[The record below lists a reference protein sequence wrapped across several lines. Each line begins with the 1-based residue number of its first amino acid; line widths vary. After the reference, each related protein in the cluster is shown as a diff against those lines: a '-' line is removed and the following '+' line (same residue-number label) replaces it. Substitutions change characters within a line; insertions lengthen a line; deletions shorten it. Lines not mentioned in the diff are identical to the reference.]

1 VRPASFR
8 LPSVRLSSL
17 VLFIVAVAAATLLAV
32 RPAGAAERLELV
44 SFAFNAPS
52 YKDPLLFRNITA
64 SFGTPPP
71 GAIGFDHFESGWAT
85 DLAAAEPTSL
95 LNRPQVSPKGEYFRI
110 YLGDALPNQTMK
122 AFLRGIY
129 TDGSVG
135 LWVTTTY
142 HTPRKPLVIAIGD
155 SVTAGHHRDA
165 ATQPMIC
172 HDDTYGYPWYFFRR
186 LQTQLPPAWQGGAR
200 YFNLAESGF
209 TTRKVQIGG
218 NDACGTYHTAP
229 LPRAI
234 RLLQGAAQ
242 GSGTWAYTVMS
253 VGVNDTNW
261 VKVLGDIAKANI
273 AATLAGGLT
282 EDECA
287 TKVQAWNGTSN
298 PDLLPGVSQRLQRI
312 TQQLSTADPSMD
324 GTLLTYYNPSGT
336 GIIWATGTPALPATC
351 AKPVEE
357 ALDKLNAAI
366 EAGDYGFQLL
376 ATDPILSFRIDL
388 LQPFF
393 VRAGQEQG
401 WPHPSRAG
409 AKAVADQ
416 IFIY

>member
-8 LPSVRLSSL
+8 LQSVWQWSL
-17 VLFIVAVAAATLLAV
+17 ALFIVLITATLLAA
-32 RPAGAAERLELV
+32 RPAGAADRLELA

-64 SFGTPPP
+64 SFGAPAP
-71 GAIGFDHFESGWAT
+71 GALGFDHFESGWAA
-85 DLAAAEPTSL
+85 DLAAAEPTSPL
-95 LNRPQVSPKGEYFRI
+95 KRPQVSPKGEYFRI
-110 YLGDALPNQTMK
+110 YLGDARPNQTMK

-135 LWVTTTY
+135 QWVTTTY
-142 HTPRKPLVIAIGD
+142 QTPRKPLVIAIGD

-186 LQTQLPPAWQGGAR
+186 LQAQLPQAWRGGAR

-209 TTRKVQIGG
+209 TTRKVLNGG
-218 NDACGTYHTAP
+218 KDACGTDHTAP

-242 GSGTWAYTVMS
+242 GSGTWSYTVMS

-261 VKVLGDIAKANI
+261 VKVLGDIAKAN
-273 AATLAGGLT
+273 AVATPAGGLT
-282 EDECA
+282 ESECA

-298 PDLLPGVSQRLQRI
+298 PDLLPDVSQRLQRI

-336 GIIWATGTPALPATC
+336 GILSATGTPALPATC
-351 AKPVEE
+351 AKPVKE
-357 ALDKLNAAI
+357 AMGKLNAAV
-366 EAGDYGFQLL
+366 EAGDFGFQLL

-393 VRAGQEQG
+393 VRALGQQG
-401 WPHPSRAG
+401 WPHPNSAG